1 MEALFSANFDR
12 NYPIL
17 LQHLQ
22 RKGLQP
28 RTERGLLARHPP
40 SLIVAASVDWL
51 YDLAMSNP
59 ESPAKRP
66 LRRPLLAPDS
76 LPELSS
82 AIEGVDETVWVE
94 VIRKMDEVYNDL
106 LQYEVVLEQ
115 KNAALEDSQQFIE
128 SVLASMSDILIVCN
142 RHGAIQEVNDS
153 LCRFIGQD
161 ETVLRGQPLC
171 NLFADT
177 ASQQRARDFF
187 SPARPAPV
195 QDCELLICGPDDL
208 ARVATQA
215 AAAALARGT
224 AVVAVGGD
232 GSLGTVAQAAHAAG
246 CPMGVIPYGT
256 FNYFARTHGIP
267 TEPAAAARQLL
278 DARPRPVQV
287 GAINDRVFL
296 VNASLGVYPELL
308 QDREAYKARF
318 GRSRWVAFVAGC
330 ATLLRAQRRLR
341 LHIETG
347 STVRDVQTLT
357 LFVGNN
363 RLQLQQFGAEPADT
377 LAGTPGDGCLAAL
390 MLRPI
395 GTLSMLG
402 LMLHGAM
409 GRLGEAAGVE
419 SFEFTHMVVKPR
431 LAPGRRE
438 VVVAFDGEVAR
449 MRAPIEIRV
458 LDKPLY
464 LLQAPDPAGT
474 PEAGP

>member
-1 MEALFSANFDR
+1 MSDGFQPASIDADGARRSAM
-12 NYPIL
+12 PV
-17 LQHLQ
+17 
-22 RKGLQP
+22 P
-28 RTERGLLARHPP
+28 RL
-40 SLIVAASVDWL
+40 D
-51 YDLAMSNP
+51 P
-59 ESPAKRP
+59 ESALVFVINASAGAHDVDAKR
-66 LRRPLLAPDS
+66 A
-76 LPELSS
+76 
-82 AIEGVDETVWVE
+82 V
-94 VIRKMDEVYNDL
+94 
-106 LQYEVVLEQ
+106 
-115 KNAALEDSQQFIE
+115 IE
-128 SVLASMSDILIVCN
+128 STLAA
-142 RHGAIQEVNDS
+142 HG
-153 LCRFIGQD
+153 R
-161 ETVLRGQPLC
+161 RG
-171 NLFADT
+171 
-177 ASQQRARDFF
+177 
-187 SPARPAPV
+187 
-195 QDCELLICGPDDL
+195 ELLICGPDDL

-287 GAINDRVFL
+287 GALNDRVFL

-347 STVRDVQTLT
+347 STGRDVPSLPR
-357 LFVGNN
+357 VGGNN
-363 RLQLQQFGAEPADT
+363 RLPLPQFGAEPADT